1 MAIKKESTPLRR
13 LLKDIGLNV
22 IIDFCANFF
31 PSMIGMMIDGLDF
44 ISGSFRILFKLR
56 DKTGEFL
63 GDAFCGTGREGQ
75 WSREELIDIELHQVR
90 CAKMKGYPKQALI
103 HVNAILALEP
113 DFPEALL
120 LKAQILWES
129 FGNAGAAQAHLEKL
143 MRVNRDKHDRY
154 HRWARN
160 LYDELSLLKK
170 DENHFN

>member
-1 MAIKKESTPLRR
+1 MDRKKESTPLRR
-13 LLKDIGLNV
+13 LLEDIGMNV
-22 IIDFCANFF
+22 IVDFCANSF
-31 PSMIGMMIDGLDF
+31 PCIVLDSLDF
-44 ISGSFRILFKLR
+44 ISGTFRTLFKLR
-56 DKTGEFL
+56 DKTGELL
-63 GDAFCGTGREGQ
+63 GDAICGTGREGQ
-75 WSREELIDIELHQVR
+75 WSREELINIELNQVR

-120 LKAQILWES
+120 IKAQILWEG

-143 MRVNRDKHDRY
+143 MRVNRDKNDRY

-170 DENHFN
+170 DENHFI